1 MELLQSLHRRRLTRY
16 RLKTL
21 LRPRDPAELTFL
33 TTVELTQEQRMGL
46 HRWWAAGFTAQ
57 QFVAALEAFKRAGVS
72 GVPLPPSK
80 SGAGRIWAALRALV
94 GAR

>member
-1 MELLQSLHRRRLTRY
+1 MGLQSYLQRRRMTRY

-57 QFVAALEAFKRAGVS
+57 QFVAALEAFRRAGVS

-80 SGAGRIWAALRALV
+80 GVAGRIWAALKALKSV
-94 GAR
+94 L